1 MSDATADTES
11 LPLFL
16 RIADELRRDGY
27 SIIANALPIPLADA
41 LCRQIQDRA
50 GLAFCPAGIGR
61 GNQFSHNNRVR
72 RDNIAWMDGSHEAEK
87 NWLAWMASLQ
97 LTLNRELLLGLF
109 SYESHFAHYPPGA
122 FYRKHV
128 DAFRGQTNRVLSTVT
143 YLNRDWQANDG
154 GELLIYSHNGQ
165 QLATVLPEFATLVV
179 FLSEDFPH
187 EVLPARH
194 DRFSVAGWFRVNTS
208 IPGRVDPPS

>member
-16 RIADELRRDGY
+16 RIANELRRDGY

-41 LCRQIQDRA
+41 LYQQIQDRA
-50 GLAFCPAGIGR
+50 GIAFCPAGIGR

-97 LTLNRELLLGLF
+97 RTLNRELLLGLF

>member
-61 GNQFSHNNRVR
+61 GNHFSHNNRVR

-165 QLATVLPEFATLVV
+165 LLANVPPEFATLVV